1 MIKFAETHNEA
12 RRWLR
17 RYRKSGLCE
26 GLCIPIYIRTGI
38 AVAIFF
44 DYADCRSDMVKYT
57 SERDVTSLGAVIHR
71 SIYDLR
77 FCLGEGERKGEGQRV
92 TRHCKID
99 GDLKWILCHIATARS
114 HR

>member
-1 MIKFAETHNEA
+1 MKRGDGCVDIVKAVCVKVCVY
-12 RRWLR
+12 L
-17 RYRKSGLCE
+17 
-26 GLCIPIYIRTGI
+26 YIRTGI

-77 FCLGEGERKGEGQRV
+77 FCLGEGKREREKKGEGQRV
-92 TRHCKID
+92 TRYCKID
-99 GDLKWILCHIATARS
+99 GDLKWILCHIAAARS